1 MIPLHQ
7 TFIQQAKKNSS
18 AVAIVDR
25 NTRRT
30 LTYGRTLIGALLLA
44 RRFSRYSDGY
54 LGIMVPNSA
63 GSILAILATLMA
75 GKTPVMIN
83 YSTGASE
90 NAEFAQQKCT
100 FHTIITSRALLEKLG
115 CRLVPGMVFLE
126 DMMEQVSGYEKL
138 LAALKSKLPANWLGK
153 MVHPGTLNET
163 ATILFTSGSEKAPKA
178 VELSHRNLASN
189 VEAAMQIFRFT
200 EEDRVLGN
208 LPYFHVLGLMANL
221 WLPLSGGMRIVAY
234 GNPLDF
240 KTIVRIIREEKVT
253 LLVGTPFFLMGY
265 LRQSKPGEMSSVR
278 AAVAGADKCPAAL
291 RDAYAEKHGIEL
303 LEGYGATETSP
314 LASVNLPGQNR
325 HGSIGRPVVGVQIK
339 ITDLT
344 TGEELPVGQEGNI
357 LVKGDLVMKGYLD
370 DVEETSLKIKDGW
383 YETGDMGMLDEDG
396 YLWHRGRL
404 KRFAKIGGEMVSLV
418 QIESVIEKHLPED
431 AECCVVEIP
440 DARKGAMIAVA
451 LSGDVDEKELAGK
464 VKKELPAIALPRKYL
479 SFEELPKMGSGKI
492 DFRSTTDMVKTALIK
507 ETAHKAEKQKP
518 KKTHGKP
525 KKKDGH
531 SKHSK

>member
-1 MIPLHQ
+1 MLPLHQ
-7 TFIQQAKKNSS
+7 TFIRQAKRHASS
-18 AVAIVDR
+18 IAIVDR

-30 LTYGRTLIGALLLA
+30 TTYGRALVGALLLA
-44 RRFSRYSDGY
+44 RRFRRYPDGY
-54 LGIMVPNSA
+54 VGIMVPNSA
-63 GSILAILATLMA
+63 GSIVSILATLMA

-90 NAEFAQQKCT
+90 NAEYAQQKCT

-115 CRLVPGMVFLE
+115 CRLVPGMIFLE
-126 DMMEQVSGYEKL
+126 DMMEQVGRHEKL
-138 LAALKSKLPANWLGK
+138 LAVLKSWLPASWLARL
-153 MVHPGTLNET
+153 VHPGTLNET

-189 VEAAMQIFRFT
+189 VESAMQCFKFT
-200 EEDRVLGN
+200 AEDRVLAN

-221 WLPLSGGMRIVAY
+221 WLPLSGGMRVVTY

-240 KTIVRIIREEKVT
+240 KTIVRIIREEEIS

-265 LRQSKPGEMSSVR
+265 LKQSRPGDMASVR
-278 AAVAGADKCPAAL
+278 AAVAGADKCPASL
-291 RDAYAEKHGIEL
+291 RKGFAEKHNIEL

-314 LASVNLPGQNR
+314 LASVNLPGRNK
-325 HGSIGRPVVGVQIK
+325 HGSIGRPVPGVQVR
-339 ITDLT
+339 ITDIT
-344 TGEELPVGQEGNI
+344 TGEELPIGQEGNI

-418 QIESVIEKHLPED
+418 QVESVIEKFLPD
-431 AECCVVEIP
+431 DIECCVVEVP

-451 LSGDVDEKELAGK
+451 LNGKLNEQKLADSL
-464 VKKELPAIALPRKYL
+464 KKELPAIALPRKYL
-479 SFEELPKMGSGKI
+479 FFEELPKMGSGKI
-492 DFRSTTDMVKTALIK
+492 DFRTTTEMVKTTLRE
-507 ETAHKAEKQKP
+507 ETAQKSDAKSEKKP
-518 KKTHGKP
+518 AGKTAQRTTP
-525 KKKDGH
+525 
-531 SKHSK
+531 SK

>member
-7 TFIQQAKKNSS
+7 NFIRQAKQYASS
-18 AVAIVDR
+18 TAIVDR

-30 LTYGRTLIGALLLA
+30 ITYGRALIGALLLA
-44 RRFSRYSDGY
+44 RRFRRYPDGY
-54 LGIMVPNSA
+54 IGIMVPNSA
-63 GSILAILATLMA
+63 GSILAIIATLMA

-90 NAEFAQQKCT
+90 NAEYAQQKCT

-126 DMMEQVSGYEKL
+126 DMMEQVSGFEKL
-138 LAALKSKLPANWLGK
+138 LAAVKSKLPAKLISK
-153 MVHPGTLNET
+153 LVHPGTLNET

-178 VELSHRNLASN
+178 VELSHRNLGSN
-189 VEAAMQIFRFT
+189 VEAALQIFHFT
-200 EEDRVLGN
+200 ENDRVLGN
-208 LPYFHVLGLMANL
+208 LPYFHVLGLMANM
-221 WLPLSGGMRIVAY
+221 WLPLSRGMQVVTY

-240 KTIVRIIREEKVT
+240 KTVARIIREEKIT

-265 LRQSKPGEMSSVR
+265 LKQSKPGDMSSVR
-278 AAVAGADKCPAAL
+278 AAVAGADKCPAGL
-291 RDAYAEKHGIEL
+291 RDAYAEKQKLEL
-303 LEGYGATETSP
+303 LEGYGTTETSP
-314 LASVNLPGQNR
+314 LVSVNLPGQNK
-325 HGSIGRPVVGVQIK
+325 HGSIGKPVLGVQVK
-339 ITDLT
+339 ITDIA
-344 TGEELPVGQEGNI
+344 TGEALPAGKEGNI

-418 QIESVIEKHLPED
+418 QVESVIEKYLPQEPE
-431 AECCVVEIP
+431 ACVVEVP

-451 LSGDVDEKELAGK
+451 LSGEIDEKDLAEK
-464 VKKELPAIALPRKYL
+464 LKKELPAIALPRKFL
-479 SFEELPKMGSGKI
+479 PFEELPKMGSGKI
-492 DFRSTTDMVKTALIK
+492 DFRSTTDMVKGALLEDAANK
-507 ETAHKAEKQKP
+507 ADKKKPAKAAEKSKKP
-518 KKTHGKP
+518 T
-525 KKKDGH
+525 
-531 SKHSK
+531 